1 MQPFITCEE
10 LKTHTIKRG
19 DPNFF
24 IQGKFTISPRASI
37 QVTNNCPREYAMIVQ
52 TCLER
57 GWLQPVATITERER
71 IFMGL
76 TNGQT
81 L

>member
-1 MQPFITCEE
+1 MTFNASSEE

-19 DPNFF
+19 DLNFF

-37 QVTNNCPREYAMIVQ
+37 QVANNCPREYAMIVQ
-52 TCLER
+52 TCLEK
-57 GWLQPVATITERER
+57 GWVQPVATITERER